1 MENERNID
9 SILMNINRSSAGIVG
24 AITFSSRMTFK
35 LVMFML
41 RLGHKGAVGLG
52 LADDFKA
59 FVKESKGEF
68 TVYNIPLTQ
77 EKTDTVLK
85 IQALQKQVDTA
96 TNPIKRA
103 ELRQEI
109 KSLEKTIP
117 ELEQLKGLGIQYCT
131 MPKLNGSSQTF
142 QIAVSKK
149 HDQVFKTWFLNH
161 LTSELCGGEKNLE
174 DIKVF
179 TEGNY
184 SIFNMPFEGNEEM
197 EPMLSDFKTLGVN
210 YSIMPDLKIGDGYTQ
225 IAIPNADRSRL
236 EAWFKLWQDKQLAN
250 GEEVKAMYEINTES
264 YMNTAEMSQDEY
276 ITSADKQYQDI
287 NKEFEEKAISVPYSD
302 QLQKENSPEFV
313 KYLQDNNYEKVSINK
328 ETLVENMAVSEKV
341 NEMRKNGWFASRI
354 PGTYGDNQKTLLVPV
369 GRVFEADDGK
379 TYVAFLKK
387 NRSIVADNKGN
398 ASIVSTSDVMKP
410 YEKVSRAFNKVKSMD
425 ATKTMDATKMLSEG
439 ANKTVEMASK
449 LTQNMKL

>member
-1 MENERNID
+1 MENDRNID
-9 SILMNINRSSAGIVG
+9 SILMNINRSSAGIIG

-59 FVKESKGEF
+59 FVKDTKGEF

-85 IQALQKQVDTA
+85 IQSLQKQVDIA
-96 TNPIKRA
+96 SNPIKKA

-109 KSLEKTIP
+109 KSLERMIP
-117 ELEQLKGLGIQYCT
+117 ELEQIKGLGIKYCT

-161 LTSELCGGEKNLE
+161 LTSELRGGEKNLE

-184 SIFNMPFEGNEEM
+184 SIFNMPFEGKEM

-210 YSIMPDLKIGDGYTQ
+210 YSVMPDLKIGDGYTQ
-225 IAIPNADRSRL
+225 VVIPNTDRSRL
-236 EAWFKLWQDKQLAN
+236 EAWFKLWQEQQLAT
-250 GEEVKAMYEINTES
+250 GGEVKEMYEINSES

-302 QLQKENSPEFV
+302 QLQKENSPEYV
-313 KYLQDNNYEKVSINK
+313 KYLQDNNYEKISINK
-328 ETLVENMAVSEKV
+328 ETLVENLTVSQKV
-341 NEMRKNGWFASRI
+341 NEMKKDGWFASRI
-354 PGTYGDNQKTLLVPV
+354 PGTYGENQQTLLVPM

-379 TYVAFLKK
+379 TYVAFIKK
-387 NRSIVADNKGN
+387 SMGGFIADSKGN
-398 ASIVSTSDVMKP
+398 VNRVAIADVMKP
-410 YEKVSRAFNKVKSMD
+410 YEKVTRAFEKVKSMD
-425 ATKTMDATKMLSEG
+425 ATKTMDAAKTLSEG

-449 LTQNMKL
+449 LTPNMKL

>member
-1 MENERNID
+1 MENDRNID
-9 SILMNINRSSAGIVG
+9 SILMNINRSSAGIIG

-59 FVKESKGEF
+59 FVKDTKGEF

-85 IQALQKQVDTA
+85 IQSLQKQVDLA
-96 TNPIKRA
+96 SNPIKKA

-109 KSLEKTIP
+109 KSLERTIP
-117 ELEQLKGLGIQYCT
+117 ELEQIKGLGIKYCT

-161 LTSELCGGEKNLE
+161 LTSELRGGEKNLE

-184 SIFNMPFEGNEEM
+184 SIFNMPFEGKEM

-210 YSIMPDLKIGDGYTQ
+210 YSVM
-225 IAIPNADRSRL
+225 
-236 EAWFKLWQDKQLAN
+236 
-250 GEEVKAMYEINTES
+250 
-264 YMNTAEMSQDEY
+264 
-276 ITSADKQYQDI
+276 
-287 NKEFEEKAISVPYSD
+287 
-302 QLQKENSPEFV
+302 
-313 KYLQDNNYEKVSINK
+313 
-328 ETLVENMAVSEKV
+328 LV
-341 NEMRKNGWFASRI
+341 
-354 PGTYGDNQKTLLVPV
+354 
-369 GRVFEADDGK
+369 
-379 TYVAFLKK
+379 
-387 NRSIVADNKGN
+387 
-398 ASIVSTSDVMKP
+398 
-410 YEKVSRAFNKVKSMD
+410 
-425 ATKTMDATKMLSEG
+425 
-439 ANKTVEMASK
+439 
-449 LTQNMKL
+449 